1 MKKMKRNKDSN
12 IQTADE
18 LEFAIFC
25 IENLADQLKMD
36 AETVFD
42 LLTVKS
48 DVLYQYIVPEFELLH
63 TQSKK
68 YIVDELIEVLRE
80 KGVNI

>member
-1 MKKMKRNKDSN
+1 MKRNKDSN

>member
-1 MKKMKRNKDSN
+1 MKRNKDSN

-36 AETVFD
+36 TETVFD

-68 YIVDELIEVLRE
+68 YIVDELIEVLKE
-80 KGVNI
+80 KGVSI

>member
-1 MKKMKRNKDSN
+1 MKRNKDSN

-68 YIVDELIEVLRE
+68 YIVDELFEVLRE

>member
-1 MKKMKRNKDSN
+1 MKRNIESN

-36 AETVFD
+36 TETVFD

-68 YIVDELIEVLRE
+68 YIVDELIEVLKE
-80 KGVNI
+80 KGVSI